1 MNYCFYLIEN
11 KKIKDINFEEIYNNL
26 SDIQTE
32 ASHLFTDFYE
42 DFYLVIYFIVN
53 KDTIDYE
60 KVIELLKKYL
70 DEYNDNGKIKNIDE
84 KKHRNIIKLLYN
96 VIIWKDRESEESDDL
111 VLGGDENIIKLN
123 NILFE
128 DKTCLLNDILYD
140 IIDHKNIQFSLK

>member
-1 MNYCFYLIEN
+1 MQEYINGIYYMNKCDWNKAYGCFLKSKNYEYCLNSYMNYCFYLIEN

-42 DFYLVIYFIVN
+42 DFYLVIYFIVY

-70 DEYNDNGKIKNIDE
+70 DEYNDHGKIKNIDE
-84 KKHRNIIKLLYN
+84 KKHRNIIKLL
-96 VIIWKDRESEESDDL
+96 
-111 VLGGDENIIKLN
+111 
-123 NILFE
+123 
-128 DKTCLLNDILYD
+128 
-140 IIDHKNIQFSLK
+140 